1 MKKMSKGKK
10 VAAGIAGA
18 VVLAA
23 AGVYLGVSYYYSSH
37 FFPKTVINGLNCAGL
52 SVDQVKEK
60 IQSQILSYTLTLE
73 ERGGQTEQ
81 LTGDQLQLK
90 YVDDRKVEAL
100 MEEQNP
106 FTWPIYIVKQN
117 NHEMAANISYS
128 EETMTQLLDA
138 LQCFQPENVTAPE
151 DAKITDNGTSFEIT
165 PEVEGNTLKREETE
179 QAVREAIDTGK
190 SELNF
195 EEAGLYEAPSV
206 RSDDETLNNQVTQMN
221 SLTAANL
228 TYDFVDRQYV
238 VNRDVIKEWL
248 TQDAEGNY
256 TIDETQAAAWVRQM
270 AYETDTFGLAH
281 TFKTSLGPTIELKA
295 GGDYGWVINKDKT
308 TAALVEAVK
317 AGTQGAIEPVY
328 LYSANDRSQNDIG
341 GTYVEIC
348 ISQQKMW
355 CYKDG
360 QLVVETPVVT
370 GSHATGYDTPA
381 GSVWAIDGK
390 KSDYDFTLYTA
401 HVMFWLPFND
411 QVGIHDSSWRSEYG
425 GDIYLTNGSHGCV
438 NTPYNAAEKIFNTVG
453 IGDPVIV
460 YYSLDDVV
468 GPQPTQKNTQDTSVA
483 N

>member
-1 MKKMSKGKK
+1 MKKMSKGRKIA
-10 VAAGIAGA
+10 VTAVGAA
-18 VVLAA
+18 VLAA

-52 SVDQVKEK
+52 SVEEVKEK
-60 IQSQILSYTLTLE
+60 IQSQILGYTLTLT

-81 LTGDQLQLK
+81 ITGNQLGLQ
-90 YVDDRKVEAL
+90 YVDDQKTEEL

-106 FTWPIYIVKQN
+106 FAWPVYMVKQN
-117 NHEMAANISYS
+117 RHEVAANISYS
-128 EETMTQLLDA
+128 AETLTELLNGLA
-138 LQCFQPENVTAPE
+138 CFQEGNITAPE
-151 DAKITDNGTSFEIT
+151 DAKITDNGTTFEIT

-179 QAVREAIDTGK
+179 QAVKEAVDTGK
-190 SELNF
+190 EELNF
-195 EEAGLYEAPSV
+195 EEAGLYVEPAV
-206 RSDDETLNNQVTQMN
+206 RSDDETLNSQLGQINT
-221 SLTAANL
+221 LTAANI
-228 TYDFVDRQYV
+228 TYDFVDRQFV

-248 TQDAEGNY
+248 TQDESGNY
-256 TIDETQAAAWVRQM
+256 TIDESKAAAWVKHM

-308 TAALVEAVK
+308 TAALIEAVK
-317 AGTQGAIEPVY
+317 AGTNGAMEPVY
-328 LYSANDRSQNDIG
+328 LYSANDRSRNDIG

-381 GSVWAIDGK
+381 GSVWAIDAK
-390 KSDYDFTLYTA
+390 KRDADFTLYTA
-401 HVMFWLPFND
+401 HVTFWLPFND
-411 QVGIHDSSWRSEYG
+411 QVGIHDSSWRTDYG
-425 GDIYLTNGSHGCV
+425 GDIYLSSGSHGCV
-438 NTPYNAAEKIFNTVG
+438 NTPYDAAEKIFNTVG

-468 GPQPTQKNTQDTSVA
+468 GPQPTQENSNDTAVA
-483 N
+483 S

>member
-1 MKKMSKGKK
+1 MSKGKK
-10 VAAGIAGA
+10 VATGIAGA

-151 DAKITDNGTSFEIT
+151 DAKITDNGTAFEIT

>member
-1 MKKMSKGKK
+1 MSKGKK

-90 YVDDRKVEAL
+90 YVYDRKVEAL
-100 MEEQNP
+100 MEAQNP

-151 DAKITDNGTSFEIT
+151 DAKITDNGTAFEIT
-165 PEVEGNTLKREETE
+165 LEVEGNTLKREETE

>member
-73 ERGGQTEQ
+73 ERDGQTEQ

-151 DAKITDNGTSFEIT
+151 DAKITDNGTAFEIT

>member
-10 VAAGIAGA
+10 VATGIAGA

-73 ERGGQTEQ
+73 ERDGQTEQ

-151 DAKITDNGTSFEIT
+151 DAKITDNGTAFEIT

-195 EEAGLYEAPSV
+195 EEAGLYEVPSV
-206 RSDDETLNNQVTQMN
+206 RSDDEMLNNQVTQMN

>member
-138 LQCFQPENVTAPE
+138 LQCFRPENVTAPE
-151 DAKITDNGTSFEIT
+151 DAKITDNGTAFEIT

>member
-10 VAAGIAGA
+10 IAVSVAGA
-18 VVLAA
+18 LVLAA
-23 AGVYLGVSYYYSSH
+23 VGVYFGVSYYYSSH
-37 FFPKTVINGLNCAGL
+37 FFPRTVINGLNCAGL

-60 IQSQILSYTLTLE
+60 IQSQILSYTLTLT

-81 LTGDQLQLK
+81 LTGDQLELK
-90 YVDDRKVEAL
+90 YVDDKKVEAL

-106 FTWPIYIVKQN
+106 FAWPIYVVRQN
-117 NHEMAANISYS
+117 EHEMAANISYS
-128 EETMTQLLDA
+128 AETLTQLVDA
-138 LQCFQPENVTAPE
+138 LACFQEENVTAPE
-151 DAKITDNGTSFEIT
+151 DAKITDNGTTFEIT
-165 PEVEGNTLKREETE
+165 PEVAGNTLKREETE
-179 QAVREAIDTGK
+179 QAIKEAIDTGK
-190 SELNF
+190 TDLNL
-195 EEAGLYEAPSV
+195 EEEGLYVEPAVLST
-206 RSDDETLNNQVTQMN
+206 DETLNNQMNQMN
-221 SLTAANL
+221 SLTSANI
-228 TYDFVDRQYV
+228 TYDFVDRQFV

-248 TQDAEGNY
+248 VQDSEGNY
-256 TIDETQAAAWVRQM
+256 TIDETKAASWVRQM

-281 TFKTSLGPTIELKA
+281 TFKTSLGPTIELKG

-317 AGTQGAIEPVY
+317 AGTQGTMEPVY
-328 LYSANDRSQNDIG
+328 LYSANDRSSNDIG
-341 GTYVEIC
+341 DTYVEIC

-381 GSVWAIDGK
+381 GSVWAIDAK
-390 KSDYDFTLYTA
+390 KTDYDFTLYTA

-411 QVGIHDSSWRSEYG
+411 QVGIHDSSWRIDYG
-425 GDIYLTNGSHGCV
+425 GDIYLTSGSHGCV
-438 NTPYNAAEKIFNTVG
+438 NTPYDAAEKIYNSVG

-468 GPQPTQKNTQDTSVA
+468 GPQPTQKNTTDTSA
-483 N
+483 AS

>member
-151 DAKITDNGTSFEIT
+151 DAKITDNGTAFEIT

-206 RSDDETLNNQVTQMN
+206 RSDDETLNSQVTQMN

>member
-151 DAKITDNGTSFEIT
+151 DAKITDNGTAFEIT

-328 LYSANDRSQNDIG
+328 RYSANDRSQNDIG

>member
-1 MKKMSKGKK
+1 MSKGKK

-151 DAKITDNGTSFEIT
+151 DAKITDNGTAFEIT

>member
-151 DAKITDNGTSFEIT
+151 DAKITDNGTAFEIT
-165 PEVEGNTLKREETE
+165 PEVKGNTLKREETE

>member
-1 MKKMSKGKK
+1 MKTQRQAKILEI
-10 VAAGIAGA
+10 IA
-18 VVLAA
+18 
-23 AGVYLGVSYYYSSH
+23 S
-37 FFPKTVINGLNCAGL
+37 
-52 SVDQVKEK
+52 
-60 IQSQILSYTLTLE
+60 
-73 ERGGQTEQ
+73 
-81 LTGDQLQLK
+81 
-90 YVDDRKVEAL
+90 
-100 MEEQNP
+100 
-106 FTWPIYIVKQN
+106 N
-117 NHEMAANISYS
+117 NI
-128 EETMTQLLDA
+128 ETQEQLLDA

-151 DAKITDNGTSFEIT
+151 DAKITDNGTAFEIT

>member
-1 MKKMSKGKK
+1 MKKRKK
-10 VAAGIAGA
+10 IAAFAAGAA
-18 VVLAA
+18 VLAA

-37 FFPKTVINGLNCAGL
+37 FFPKTVLNGLNCAGL
-52 SVDQVKEK
+52 SVEQVKDK
-60 IQSQILSYTLTLE
+60 IQSQILGYTLTLE

-81 LTGDQLQLK
+81 LTGDQLGLK
-90 YVDDRKVEAL
+90 YVDDKKVEAL

-106 FTWPIYIVKQN
+106 FAWPLYMVKQN
-117 NHEMAANISYS
+117 NKEVAANISYS
-128 EETMTQLLDA
+128 AETVTQLLDT
-138 LQCFQPENVTAPE
+138 LQCFSPELVTAPE
-151 DAKITDNGTSFEIT
+151 DAKITDNGTAFEIT

-179 QAVREAIDTGK
+179 SAVKEAIDTGK
-190 SELNF
+190 TTLNF
-195 EEAGLYEAPSV
+195 EKAGLYEAPAV
-206 RSDDETLNNQVTQMN
+206 RADDETLNNQMNQMN
-221 SLTAANL
+221 TLTAANI
-228 TYDFVDRQYV
+228 TYDFVDQQFV
-238 VNRDVIKEWL
+238 VNRDVLKDWL
-248 TQDAEGNY
+248 VQDGEGNY
-256 TIDETQAAAWVRQM
+256 TLDETKAAAWVRHM

-281 TFKTSLGPTIELKA
+281 TFKTSLGPTIELKG

-308 TAALVEAVK
+308 TAALLEAVR
-317 AGTQGAIEPVY
+317 AGTQGAMEPVY
-328 LYSANDRSQNDIG
+328 LYSANDRSKNDIG

-411 QVGIHDSSWRSEYG
+411 QVGIHDSDWRSEYG
-425 GDIYLTNGSHGCV
+425 GNIYLTNGSHGCI
-438 NTPYNAAEKIFNTVG
+438 NTPYDAAEKIFNTVG

-468 GPQPTQKNTQDTSVA
+468 GPQPTQKNTQDTSIA

>member
-10 VAAGIAGA
+10 VATGIAGA

-151 DAKITDNGTSFEIT
+151 DAKITDNGTAFEIT

-438 NTPYNAAEKIFNTVG
+438 NTPYDAAEKIFNTVG

>member
-151 DAKITDNGTSFEIT
+151 DAKITDNGTAFEIT

-308 TAALVEAVK
+308 TAALIEAVK

-438 NTPYNAAEKIFNTVG
+438 NTPYDAAEKIFNTVG

>member
-151 DAKITDNGTSFEIT
+151 DAKITDNGTAFEIT
-165 PEVEGNTLKREETE
+165 PEVEGNTLKREEAE

>member
-117 NHEMAANISYS
+117 NHEMAPNISYS

-151 DAKITDNGTSFEIT
+151 DAKITDNGTAFEIT

>member
-1 MKKMSKGKK
+1 MSKGKK

-128 EETMTQLLDA
+128 EETMTQLLDG

-151 DAKITDNGTSFEIT
+151 DAKITDNGTAFEIT

>member
-60 IQSQILSYTLTLE
+60 IQSQILSYTLTME

-151 DAKITDNGTSFEIT
+151 DAKITDNGTAFEIT

-281 TFKTSLGPTIELKA
+281 TFKTSLGPTIELKPA
-295 GGDYGWVINKDKT
+295 
-308 TAALVEAVK
+308 
-317 AGTQGAIEPVY
+317 
-328 LYSANDRSQNDIG
+328 
-341 GTYVEIC
+341 EIT
-348 ISQQKMW
+348 
-355 CYKDG
+355 DG
-360 QLVVETPVVT
+360 SLTRTRPRR
-370 GSHATGYDTPA
+370 P
-381 GSVWAIDGK
+381 
-390 KSDYDFTLYTA
+390 
-401 HVMFWLPFND
+401 WL
-411 QVGIHDSSWRSEYG
+411 RR
-425 GDIYLTNGSHGCV
+425 
-438 NTPYNAAEKIFNTVG
+438 
-453 IGDPVIV
+453 
-460 YYSLDDVV
+460 
-468 GPQPTQKNTQDTSVA
+468 
-483 N
+483 

>member
-151 DAKITDNGTSFEIT
+151 DAKITDNGTAFEIT

>member
-10 VAAGIAGA
+10 VATGIAGA

-151 DAKITDNGTSFEIT
+151 DAKITDNGTAFEIT

-206 RSDDETLNNQVTQMN
+206 RSDDEMLNNQVTQMN

-317 AGTQGAIEPVY
+317 AGTQGAIEPIY

-438 NTPYNAAEKIFNTVG
+438 NTPYDAAEKIFNTVG

>member
-1 MKKMSKGKK
+1 MSKGKK

-151 DAKITDNGTSFEIT
+151 DAKITDNGTAFEIT

-438 NTPYNAAEKIFNTVG
+438 NTPYDAAEKIFNTVG

>member
-1 MKKMSKGKK
+1 MSKGKK
-10 VAAGIAGA
+10 VATGIAGA

-151 DAKITDNGTSFEIT
+151 DAKITDNGTAFEIT

-206 RSDDETLNNQVTQMN
+206 RSDDEMLNNQVTQMN

-317 AGTQGAIEPVY
+317 AGTQGAIEPIY

-438 NTPYNAAEKIFNTVG
+438 NTPYDAAEKIFNTVG

>member
-60 IQSQILSYTLTLE
+60 IQSQILSYTLTME

-151 DAKITDNGTSFEIT
+151 DAKITDNGTAFEIT

>member
-151 DAKITDNGTSFEIT
+151 DAKITDNGTAFEIT

-317 AGTQGAIEPVY
+317 AGTQGAMEPVY

-438 NTPYNAAEKIFNTVG
+438 NTPYDAAEKIFNTVG

>member
-1 MKKMSKGKK
+1 M
-10 VAAGIAGA
+10 GIAGA

-151 DAKITDNGTSFEIT
+151 DAKITDNGTAFEIT

>member
-151 DAKITDNGTSFEIT
+151 DAKITDNGTAFEIT
-165 PEVEGNTLKREETE
+165 PEVEGNTLKREETK

>member
-1 MKKMSKGKK
+1 MKKMSKKK
-10 VAAGIAGA
+10 KAAVGIAGT

-23 AGVYLGVSYYYSSH
+23 AGAYLGVSYYYSSH

-52 SVDQVKEK
+52 SVDQVKDK

-90 YVDDRKVEAL
+90 YVDDKKVEAL

-106 FTWPIYIVKQN
+106 FTWPVYIFKQN

-128 EETMTQLLDA
+128 AETVTQVLDG

-151 DAKITDNGTSFEIT
+151 NAKITDNGTAFEIT

-179 QAVREAIDTGK
+179 TAVKEAIDTGK
-190 SELNF
+190 TTLNL
-195 EEAGLYEAPSV
+195 EEAELYESPSI
-206 RSDDETLNNQVTQMN
+206 RSDDETLNNQMDQMN
-221 SLTAANL
+221 TLTAANI
-228 TYDFVDRQYV
+228 TYDFVDQQFV
-238 VNRDVIKEWL
+238 VNRDVLKEWL
-248 TQDAEGNY
+248 IQDSDGNY
-256 TIDETQAAAWVRQM
+256 VIDETQAAAWVKHM

-281 TFKTSLGPTIELKA
+281 TFQTSLGPTIELKG

-308 TAALVEAVK
+308 TAALMEAIN
-317 AGTQGAIEPVY
+317 AGTQGTLEPVY
-328 LYSANDRSQNDIG
+328 LYSANDRSSNDIG

-381 GSVWAIDGK
+381 GSVWAIDAK
-390 KSDYDFTLYTA
+390 KRDADFTLYTA
-401 HVMFWLPFND
+401 HVTFWLPFND
-411 QVGIHDSSWRSEYG
+411 QVGIHDSSWRTDYG
-425 GDIYLTNGSHGCV
+425 GDIYLTSGSHGCI
-438 NTPYNAAEKIFNTVG
+438 NTPYDAAEKIFNTVG

-468 GPQPTQKNTQDTSVA
+468 GPQPTQKNTQDTAIA

>member
-23 AGVYLGVSYYYSSH
+23 VGVYLGVSYYYSSH

-151 DAKITDNGTSFEIT
+151 DAKITDNGTAFEIT

-256 TIDETQAAAWVRQM
+256 TIDETQAPACVRQT
-270 AYETDTFGLAH
+270 AYETDTFGREH
-281 TFKTSLGPTIELKA
+281 TFKAILGPNIELKA

>member
-1 MKKMSKGKK
+1 MSKGKK
-10 VAAGIAGA
+10 VATGIAGA

-151 DAKITDNGTSFEIT
+151 DAKITDNGTAFEIT

-438 NTPYNAAEKIFNTVG
+438 NTPYDAAEKIFNTVG

>member
-1 MKKMSKGKK
+1 MSKGKK

-151 DAKITDNGTSFEIT
+151 DAKITDNGTAFEIT
-165 PEVEGNTLKREETE
+165 PEVKGNTLKREETE

>member
-151 DAKITDNGTSFEIT
+151 DAKITDNGTAFEIT

-206 RSDDETLNNQVTQMN
+206 RSDDEMLNNQVTQMN

-438 NTPYNAAEKIFNTVG
+438 NTPYDAAEKIFNTVG

>member
-10 VAAGIAGA
+10 VATGIAGA

-151 DAKITDNGTSFEIT
+151 DAKITDNGTAFEIT

>member
-1 MKKMSKGKK
+1 MSKGKK

-73 ERGGQTEQ
+73 ERGWQTEQ

-100 MEEQNP
+100 MEAQNP

-128 EETMTQLLDA
+128 EETMMQLLDA

-151 DAKITDNGTSFEIT
+151 DAKITDNGTAFEIT

-438 NTPYNAAEKIFNTVG
+438 NTPYDAAEKIFNTVG

>member
-60 IQSQILSYTLTLE
+60 IQSQILSYTLTME

-151 DAKITDNGTSFEIT
+151 DAKITDNGTAFEIT

-190 SELNF
+190 M
-195 EEAGLYEAPSV
+195 
-206 RSDDETLNNQVTQMN
+206 R
-221 SLTAANL
+221 
-228 TYDFVDRQYV
+228 
-238 VNRDVIKEWL
+238 
-248 TQDAEGNY
+248 
-256 TIDETQAAAWVRQM
+256 
-270 AYETDTFGLAH
+270 
-281 TFKTSLGPTIELKA
+281 IELR
-295 GGDYGWVINKDKT
+295 GSR
-308 TAALVEAVK
+308 AV
-317 AGTQGAIEPVY
+317 
-328 LYSANDRSQNDIG
+328 
-341 GTYVEIC
+341 
-348 ISQQKMW
+348 
-355 CYKDG
+355 
-360 QLVVETPVVT
+360 
-370 GSHATGYDTPA
+370 
-381 GSVWAIDGK
+381 
-390 KSDYDFTLYTA
+390 
-401 HVMFWLPFND
+401 
-411 QVGIHDSSWRSEYG
+411 
-425 GDIYLTNGSHGCV
+425 
-438 NTPYNAAEKIFNTVG
+438 
-453 IGDPVIV
+453 
-460 YYSLDDVV
+460 
-468 GPQPTQKNTQDTSVA
+468 
-483 N
+483 

>member
-117 NHEMAANISYS
+117 NHEMTANISYS

-138 LQCFQPENVTAPE
+138 LQCFRPENVTAPE
-151 DAKITDNGTSFEIT
+151 DAKITDNGTAFEIT